1 VIDLLQII
9 LTAVFSAGAVW
20 GVVKVELH
28 YLRRDIDAAH
38 ARLDQ
43 LGAPGAWHVKR

>member
-1 VIDLLQII
+1 MDVLQIL
-9 LTAVFSAGAVW
+9 LTAIFSAGAVW

-38 ARLDQ
+38 SRLDAM
-43 LGAPGAWHVKR
+43 GAPGAWHVKR